1 MSRPVL
7 PRSARGS
14 GAPVARRR
22 RGGLAAAVAALAL
35 VATGP
40 PPPDRLELDGGG
52 TLVVREVEPHRG
64 LPHTFYD
71 QALASLPRL
80 YPEHVLLA
88 ARRRGSVGGVAYAL
102 VCYREAPD
110 AERVVIQASAVH
122 KDRAWSLDAVVPPP
136 YGSAL
141 LQVVEEIAKL
151 PSRMEEGRPAD
162 R

>member
-1 MSRPVL
+1 VSQPAY
-7 PRSARGS
+7 PRSTRMAG
-14 GAPVARRR
+14 GGTARRV
-22 RGGLAAAVAALAL
+22 GALGAALAAL
-35 VATGP
+35 AGIAAGP
-40 PPPDRLELDGGG
+40 PPPVRIGLDGGG

-64 LPHTFYD
+64 LPHAFYD

-80 YPEHVLLA
+80 HPEHVLLA
-88 ARRRGSVGGVAYAL
+88 ARRRGTVAGVAYAL

-122 KDRAWSLDAVVPPP
+122 GDRAWSLDAVVPPP

-151 PSRMEEGRPAD
+151 PSRAEKGRPAD